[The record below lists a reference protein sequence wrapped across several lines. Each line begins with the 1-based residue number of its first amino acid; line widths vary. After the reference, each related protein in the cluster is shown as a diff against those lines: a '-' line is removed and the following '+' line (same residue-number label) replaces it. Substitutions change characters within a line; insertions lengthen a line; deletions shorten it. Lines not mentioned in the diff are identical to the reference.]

1 MKEILLEDV
10 AKILENT
17 ELTSSQGHTKITTIY
32 RAIIY
37 ENKLKPRRKEGTT
50 RRQVERVEMMQYS

>member
-17 ELTSSQGHTKITTIY
+17 ELTSSQGHIKIITIY

-37 ENKLKPRRKEGTT
+37 ENKLKPRRKDFSTT
-50 RRQVERVEMMQYS
+50 KDIKKEQQGDK